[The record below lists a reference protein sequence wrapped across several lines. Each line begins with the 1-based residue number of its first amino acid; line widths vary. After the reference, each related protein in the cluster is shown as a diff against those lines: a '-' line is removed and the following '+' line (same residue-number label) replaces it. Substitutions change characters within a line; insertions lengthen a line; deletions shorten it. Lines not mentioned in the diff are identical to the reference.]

1 LTKKDLL
8 SSFWVSKAPPIIQ
21 KMTLMRL
28 KTVAVYTFSALAVQ
42 AVEREVLAVQIPE
55 NDTSSFES
63 DYSLAED
70 SSTVDKSMGV
80 APPESLVDQLVTHYS
95 SNNTVNNVLVL
106 PKSKF
111 AASRLKAI
119 KLPAIAPPETEVNTS
134 ETANKK
140 ILRAIAEKR
149 GSKEKISFGVG
160 EEKEKSEK
168 KPFLS
173 SCTDLSCN
181 KSNVLINLR
190 DKMPAINK
198 AEALLSSPASKV
210 INLNSSSLE
219 RTDTQNTTPSNTVR
233 TAQKLPDTT
242 LPNTSGVSEPSA
254 AEIEDVKSQLE
265 VLQKKKNDNSYV
277 TSPAMTIATPIGFG
291 ADNNRFYL
299 ITSSQF
305 PERYS
310 GEFDPALGVGVG
322 LFNSRKTV
330 GLELSYTFTSFG
342 AQSREFGTGGYN
354 IKVHRQFP
362 GDLGIAVG
370 WNGFATNGP
379 VVDYKNTA
387 YGVVTQIIRTKK
399 SLDEPFSR
407 VALSF
412 GIGNGQFRSED
423 DIARNVYNINAFGS
437 IAVRVARPVSAVVE
451 WTGQDLAAGLSIVPF
466 RNSGFLITPSVR
478 DITGTQSSPRFVL
491 GAGFSFNL

>member
-1 LTKKDLL
+1 M
-8 SSFWVSKAPPIIQ
+8 I
-21 KMTLMRL
+21 LMRL
-28 KTVAVYTFSALAVQ
+28 KTVAVYTFSALAAQ
-42 AVEREVLAVQIPE
+42 GLERQVLAVQIPE
-55 NDTSSFES
+55 NDTSRFER
-63 DYSLAED
+63 DYFLAED
-70 SSTVDKSMGV
+70 NSTVDKSTGV
-80 APPESLVDQLVTHYS
+80 APPESLIEQLVTHNT
-95 SNNTVNNVLVL
+95 SNNTDNSVLVL

-111 AASRLKAI
+111 AVSRLKAI
-119 KLPAIAPPETEVNTS
+119 KLPAIAPLETEVNTN
-134 ETANKK
+134 ETANKN

-149 GSKEKISFGVG
+149 GSKEKISFGVEG
-160 EEKEKSEK
+160 EKEKSEK

-173 SCTDLSCN
+173 SCINLSCN
-181 KSNVLINLR
+181 KSNVPINLR

-198 AEALLSSPASKV
+198 AEALLSEGASKV

-242 LPNTSGVSEPSA
+242 LPSTSGVSEPGA

-265 VLQKKKNDNSYV
+265 VLQKKKNQDSYV
-277 TSPAMTIATPIGFG
+277 TSPGMAIATPIGFG

-299 ITSSQF
+299 SSSSQL

-322 LFNSRKTV
+322 LFNSRKAV
-330 GLELSYTFTSFG
+330 GVELSYTFTSFG
-342 AQSREFGTGGYN
+342 AQSRGFGTGGYN
-354 IKVHRQFP
+354 VKVHRQFP
-362 GDLGIAVG
+362 GDLGVAVG

-379 VVDYKNTA
+379 VVDFKNTV
-387 YGVVTQIIRTKK
+387 YGVVTKIIRTQE
-399 SLDEPFSR
+399 SLDKPFSR
-407 VALSF
+407 VALSV
-412 GIGNGQFRSED
+412 GVGNGQFRSED
-423 DIARNVYNINAFGS
+423 DIARNVDKINPFGS
-437 IAVRVARPVSAVVE
+437 IAVRVIRPVSAVVE

-466 RNSGFLITPSVR
+466 RNSGFVITPSVR

>member
-1 LTKKDLL
+1 LTKKELL

-42 AVEREVLAVQIPE
+42 AVEREVLAIQIPE

-70 SSTVDKSMGV
+70 SSTVDKSMDV

-95 SNNTVNNVLVL
+95 SNNTDNSVLVL

-119 KLPAIAPPETEVNTS
+119 KLPAIAPPESEVNTS

-173 SCTDLSCN
+173 SCIDLSCN

-219 RTDTQNTTPSNTVR
+219 RRDTQNTTPS
-233 TAQKLPDTT
+233 
-242 LPNTSGVSEPSA
+242 NTSGVSEPSA

-265 VLQKKKNDNSYV
+265 VLQKRANDNSYV

-330 GLELSYTFTSFG
+330 GVELSYTFTSFG

-387 YGVVTQIIRTKK
+387 YGVLTQIIRTKK

-412 GIGNGQFRSED
+412 GIGNGQFRSEN
-423 DIARNVYNINAFGS
+423 DIARNLYDINAFGS

-466 RNSGFLITPSVR
+466 RNSGFVITPSVR